1 MKNGNFYEILYK
13 GYVCFMSLL
22 KLCRIDIIEQ
32 ISRNIFNKLKKG
44 DETSK

>member
-1 MKNGNFYEILYK
+1 
-13 GYVCFMSLL
+13 MSLL